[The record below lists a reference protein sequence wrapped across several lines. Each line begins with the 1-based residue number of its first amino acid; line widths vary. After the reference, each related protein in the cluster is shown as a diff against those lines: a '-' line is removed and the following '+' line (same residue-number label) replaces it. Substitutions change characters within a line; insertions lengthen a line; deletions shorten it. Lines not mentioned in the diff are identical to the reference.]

1 MRKPCAT
8 TLESMPCAQFVGHF
22 RQKIKSNGQSNANR
36 RILPDS
42 ALSPKSKESRK
53 SLIFRI
59 LPRIAFACCGPTWN
73 CTFAVSVLIF
83 SNFYFENFYGHWMDT
98 EADFAQTSI

>member
-1 MRKPCAT
+1 MKRKLKKIMLILLIIITAVIV
-8 TLESMPCAQFVGHF
+8 LAVLSVFVS
-22 RQKIKSNGQSNANR
+22 RLINSNKKSAA
-36 RILPDS
+36 IA
-42 ALSPKSKESRK
+42 AL
-53 SLIFRI
+53 
-59 LPRIAFACCGPTWN
+59 CGPTWN